1 MPLERPAVPLLVG
14 LFFAALIQETP
25 RFEAGVFGRALHV
38 SAGGHQEEGKTEYRA
53 LPLTVTLAD
62 NLPPGADLSAVTVVQ
77 PPKPSED
84 KYPWFTDYV
93 RSYLIA
99 RYGAEID
106 HEKAGYPITAFV
118 SIELER
124 QEADSLELFERRVMD
139 FEEVVQG
146 FLMTGSQDFLL
157 RVVVEDL
164 HAFER
169 FLQHRLTRIPGIRSV
184 RSRFALRQFIGRN
197 RLPSRD

>member
-1 MPLERPAVPLLVG
+1 MDRIDRKILDVLQSRGRIPVVELAEQVG
-14 LFFAALIQETP
+14 LSATP
-25 RFEAGVFGRALHV
+25 CRKRIA
-38 SAGGHQEEGKTEYRA
+38 SMEESG
-53 LPLTVTLAD
+53 
-62 NLPPGADLSAVTVVQ
+62 
-77 PPKPSED
+77 
-84 KYPWFTDYV
+84 
-93 RSYLIA
+93 LIA

-106 HEKAGYPITAFV
+106 HERAGYPITAFV

-184 RSRFALRQFIGRN
+184 RSRFALRQFVGRN